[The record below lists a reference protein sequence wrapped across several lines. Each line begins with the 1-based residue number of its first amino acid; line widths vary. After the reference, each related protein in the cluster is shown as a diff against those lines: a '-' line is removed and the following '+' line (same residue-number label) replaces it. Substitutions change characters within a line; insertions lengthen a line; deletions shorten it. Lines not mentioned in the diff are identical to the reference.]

1 MSLVASD
8 NITFEEAIAFTEQL
22 ISEMSSMSEDDKEIA
37 IKSLVKTNNGARGL
51 FVTYLTSD
59 EAIADQYTT
68 GIINALKTS
77 PEIVGELLVKNVAM
91 STAMK
96 IYHVRN
102 NDGNMAEKSAR
113 VTTRSMQLIKQL
125 DLDVIKQKLE
135 QLKTT
140 ITEKQGQYQSFLQ
153 RWGYDEEQQQAILAV
168 IQL

>member
-22 ISEMSSMSEDDKEIA
+22 ISEMPSMSEDEKEIA

-59 EAIADQYTT
+59 KAIADQYTT